1 MPRRTTGADIALI
14 AVFAAFIA
22 ASTAV
27 PEITLAFG
35 VPVSLQTFAVVLAGL
50 VLGPWRG
57 GGAVLLYLVVGL
69 AGAPVFANLM
79 GGTAVLA
86 GPTGGFLLAFLPA
99 AWVVGAI
106 TVAFR
111 RRARLRY
118 LPLLVA
124 GLASIPV
131 VYAIGIPWLAWR
143 AQITVNEAT
152 VAMAP
157 FAVGDVIKVL
167 VAAAVAA
174 VIHRAYP
181 QLLPATRARAAAVE
195 HDHAATA

>member
-1 MPRRTTGADIALI
+1 MPRRLAGADVALI

-50 VLGPWRG
+50 VLGPARG
-57 GGAVLLYLVVGL
+57 AGAVLLYLVVGF

-86 GPTGGFLLAFLPA
+86 GPTGGFLVAFLPA

-106 TVAFR
+106 TVAVR
-111 RRARLRY
+111 RRTRLHY
-118 LPLLVA
+118 LHLLIA

-131 VYAIGIPWLAWR
+131 IYAIGIPWLAWR
-143 AQITVNEAT
+143 AQITVTEAAI
-152 VAMAP
+152 AMGP
-157 FAVGDVIKVL
+157 FAIGDVIKVL

-181 QLLPATRARAAAVE
+181 QLLPSTRARASAVKHE
-195 HDHAATA
+195 HAATA